1 MNILSIKHKQ
11 RICSFLGFGCDGFVL
26 TAGTGERPLRLLFGQ
41 FCPVQ
46 LVRPSHYS
54 GQSLL
59 PGTPEREVKR
69 QLFLPPLHVPFH
81 LRPQKR
87 SCFCLYAQHRQG
99 EKPEEGSGPGA
110 LEG

>member
-1 MNILSIKHKQ
+1 MQ
-11 RICSFLGFGCDGFVL
+11 
-26 TAGTGERPLRLLFGQ
+26 LLFGQ

-69 QLFLPPLHVPFH
+69 QLFLPSLHVPFH
-81 LRPQKR
+81 LRPQGTQKC